1 MKILVTGAAGQIGCG
16 ISRLL
21 LEKGHELTLV
31 DNLRNGYVDNIKKDG
46 KYIAPF
52 YQIDISKP
60 FILKDKFD
68 VIIHLAA
75 ITSLPDCE
83 SNPIETL
90 QVNVGGVANVLEFA
104 KRNEVPHVIF
114 TSTSAVYE
122 NCKEE
127 VFTENLEL
135 SPKLYYSLSKKM
147 AEELVE
153 SYRINYEMNITTLR
167 LFNVF
172 GPDGDYRRVHPPL
185 LNYLVREF
193 RAGIS
198 PLLSS
203 DGTQTR
209 DFIWV
214 GDVISMI
221 ELCLQKKVNDTF
233 NVCTGLNYS
242 VNQIAQWVAEALN
255 CEHIPLSYRPA
266 QELWSSYPEL
276 FSGKYPLNKNAVKHE
291 SIRPSVGSFQKAKEL
306 LEWNPSL
313 NIENLIK
320 QVSLQMLKSYDY

>member
-21 LEKGHELTLV
+21 IEKGHELVLI
-31 DNLRNGYVDNIKKDG
+31 DNLRNGYIKNIEKNG

-52 YQIDISKP
+52 YYMDISKP
-60 FILKDKFD
+60 FTLNEKFD
-68 VIIHLAA
+68 AIIHLAA

-83 SNPIETL
+83 THPL
-90 QVNVGGVANVLEFA
+90 QTIDINVGGVANILDFA
-104 KRNEVPHVIF
+104 RKKEIPHVIF
-114 TSTSAVYE
+114 ASTSAVYE
-122 NCKEE
+122 NCKEN
-127 VFTENLEL
+127 VFTENLKL
-135 SPKLYYSLSKKM
+135 DPKLYYSLSKKM
-147 AEELVE
+147 AEDLIE
-153 SYRINYEMNITTLR
+153 SYRINYDMNITTLR

-172 GPDGDYRRVHPPL
+172 GPDGDYRREHPPL
-185 LNYLVREF
+185 LNFLVREF
-193 RAGIS
+193 RAGVS

-221 ELCLQKKVNDTF
+221 ESCLKEKVNNTF

-242 VNQIAQWVAEALN
+242 VNQIAQWVAEALD
-255 CEHIPLSYRPA
+255 CTHIPLSYRPA
-266 QELWSSYPEL
+266 QELWGSYPEL
-276 FSGKYPLNKNAVKHE
+276 FTGKYPLNKNVVKHE
-291 SIRPSVGSFQKAKEL
+291 SIRPSVGSFEKAMEL
-306 LEWNPSL
+306 LGWMPHL

-320 QVSLQMLKSYDY
+320 KVALQMSYDN

>member
-21 LEKGHELTLV
+21 IEKGHELVLV
-31 DNLRNGYVDNIKKDG
+31 DNLRNGYIDNLKKDG

-52 YQIDISKP
+52 QYLDISKP
-60 FILKDKFD
+60 FSLDHKFD
-68 VIIHLAA
+68 AIIHLAA

-83 SNPIETL
+83 THPIQTL
-90 QVNVGGVANVLEFA
+90 QTNVNGVANVLEFA

-122 NCKEE
+122 NCKEQ

-135 SPKLYYSLSKKM
+135 SPKLYYSLSKKI

-153 SYRINYEMNITTLR
+153 SYRVNYGMNITTLR

-193 RAGIS
+193 RAGVS

-221 ELCLQKKVNDTF
+221 ETCLEENANDTF
-233 NVCTGLNYS
+233 NVCTGLNCS

-255 CEHIPLSYRPA
+255 CEHIPLTYRPA
-266 QELWSSYPEL
+266 QELWGSYPHL
-276 FSGKYPLNKNAVKHE
+276 FTGKYPLNKNVVKHE
-291 SIRPSVGSFQKAKEL
+291 SIRPSVGSSEKATKL
-306 LEWNPSL
+306 LGWTPHL
-313 NIENLIK
+313 NIEDLIK
-320 QVSLQMLKSYDY
+320 QVTVQMPYDN

>member
-21 LEKGHELTLV
+21 IEKGHEVVLL
-31 DNLRNGYVDNIKKDG
+31 DNLRNGYIGNIKKNG
-46 KYIAPF
+46 NYIAPF
-52 YQIDISKP
+52 HQIDISKP
-60 FILKDKFD
+60 LELDDKFD
-68 VIIHLAA
+68 IIIHLAA

-83 SNPIETL
+83 TNPMQTIEIN
-90 QVNVGGVANVLEFA
+90 VNGVANILDFA
-104 KRNEVPHVIF
+104 KRTEVSHVIF
-114 TSTSAVYE
+114 ASTSAVYE
-122 NCKEE
+122 NCEE
-127 VFTENLEL
+127 EIFTEDLEL

-147 AEELVE
+147 AEELVQ
-153 SYRINYEMNITTLR
+153 SYRENYGMTITTLR
-167 LFNVF
+167 FFNVF

-185 LNYLVREF
+185 LNFLVREF

-209 DFIWV
+209 DFVWV

-221 ELCLQKKVNDTF
+221 DLCLEKKVNDTF

-255 CEHIPLSYRPA
+255 CEHIPLTYRPA
-266 QELWSSYPEL
+266 QEFWSFYPEL
-276 FSGKYPLNKNAVKHE
+276 FVGKYPLNKDVVKHE

-306 LEWNPSL
+306 LGWMPHL
-313 NIENLIK
+313 NTEDLIK
-320 QVSLQMLKSYDY
+320 QVALQMPYDN

>member
-21 LEKGHELTLV
+21 IEKGHELVLI
-31 DNLRNGYVDNIKKDG
+31 DNLRNGYIQNIKKDG

-52 YQIDISKP
+52 YYIDISKP
-60 FILKDKFD
+60 FVLDGKFD
-68 VIIHLAA
+68 AIIHLAA

-83 SNPIETL
+83 TNPMQTINI
-90 QVNVGGVANVLEFA
+90 NVGGVSNILEFA

-114 TSTSAVYE
+114 ASTSAVYE
-122 NCKEE
+122 NCKEH

-135 SPKLYYSLSKKM
+135 DPKLYYSLSKKM
-147 AEELVE
+147 AEDLIE
-153 SYRINYEMNITTLR
+153 SYRINYGMNITTLR

-172 GPDGDYRRVHPPL
+172 GPDGDYRREHPPL
-185 LNYLVREF
+185 LNFLVREF
-193 RAGIS
+193 RAGVS

-221 ELCLQKKVNDTF
+221 ELCLEEKVSDTF

-242 VNQIAQWVAEALN
+242 VNQIAQWVAEALD
-255 CEHIPLSYRPA
+255 CTHIPLTYRPA
-266 QELWSSYPEL
+266 QEFWSSYPEL
-276 FSGKYPLNKNAVKHE
+276 FVGKYPLNKDVVKHE
-291 SIRPSVGSFQKAKEL
+291 SIRSSVGSFEKAMEL
-306 LEWNPSL
+306 LGWTPHL
-313 NIENLIK
+313 NIEELIK
-320 QVSLQMLKSYDY
+320 QVALQMSYDN

>member
-21 LEKGHELTLV
+21 IEKGHEIVLV
-31 DNLRNGYVDNIKKDG
+31 DNLRNGYVDNLKKDG
-46 KYIAPF
+46 KFIAPF
-52 YQIDISKP
+52 HYIDISKP
-60 FILKDKFD
+60 FALDYKFD
-68 VIIHLAA
+68 AIIHLAA

-83 SNPIETL
+83 THPMQTL
-90 QVNVGGVANVLEFA
+90 QINVSGVANILEFA
-104 KRNEVPHVIF
+104 KINEVPHVIF

-122 NCKEE
+122 NCEEE

-135 SPKLYYSLSKKM
+135 TPKLYYSLSKKM

-153 SYRINYEMNITTLR
+153 SYRVNYGMNITTLR

-172 GPDGDYRRVHPPL
+172 GPDGDYRREHPPL

-193 RAGIS
+193 RAGVS

-221 ELCLQKKVNDTF
+221 EMCLEENANDTF
-233 NVCTGLNYS
+233 NVCTGLNFS
-242 VNQIAQWVAEALN
+242 VNQIAQWVAEALD
-255 CEHIPLSYRPA
+255 CTHIPLTYRPA
-266 QELWSSYPEL
+266 QELWGSYPHL
-276 FSGKYPLNKNAVKHE
+276 FAGKYPLNKNVVKHE
-291 SIRPSVGSFQKAKEL
+291 STRPSVGSFEKAMEL
-306 LEWNPSL
+306 LGWRPHL
-313 NIENLIK
+313 NIEHLIK
-320 QVSLQMLKSYDY
+320 QVALQMPYDN

>member
-1 MKILVTGAAGQIGCG
+1 MRILVTGAAGQIGCG

-21 LEKGHELTLV
+21 IEKGHDLILV
-31 DNLRNGYVDNIKKDG
+31 DNLRNGYIDNLKKDG
-46 KYIAPF
+46 KVIAPLL
-52 YQIDISKP
+52 YVDVSKP
-60 FILKDKFD
+60 FVLDYKFD
-68 VIIHLAA
+68 AIIHLAA

-83 SNPIETL
+83 THPSQTIQTN
-90 QVNVGGVANVLEFA
+90 VNGVANVLEFA
-104 KRNEVPHVIF
+104 KRTEVPRVIF

-122 NCKEE
+122 NCEEE

-135 SPKLYYSLSKKM
+135 RPKLYYSLSKKM

-153 SYRINYEMNITTLR
+153 SYRVNYGMNITTLR

-193 RAGIS
+193 CAGVS

-203 DGTQTR
+203 DGNQTR

-221 ELCLQKKVNDTF
+221 ETCLEQNANDTF

-242 VNQIAQWVAEALN
+242 VNQIANWVAEALN
-255 CEHIPLSYRPA
+255 CEHIPLTYRPA

-276 FSGKYPLNKNAVKHE
+276 FTGKYPLNKNVIKHE
-291 SIRPSVGSFQKAKEL
+291 SIRPSVGSFEKAKEML
-306 LEWNPSL
+306 GWQPHL
-313 NIENLIK
+313 NTEDLIK
-320 QVSLQMLKSYDY
+320 QVALEMSYGIR

>member
-1 MKILVTGAAGQIGCG
+1 MKILITGAAGQIGCG

-21 LEKGHELTLV
+21 IEKGHDLFLV
-31 DNLRNGYVDNIKKDG
+31 DNLRNGYVENINKNG
-46 KYIAPF
+46 KFIATF
-52 YQIDISKP
+52 QYLDISKP
-60 FILKDKFD
+60 FVLDEKFD
-68 VIIHLAA
+68 AIIHLAA

-83 SNPIETL
+83 TNPTETI
-90 QVNVGGVANVLEFA
+90 QVNVNGVANILEFA
-104 KRNEVPHVIF
+104 RKKEVPHVIF

-122 NCKEE
+122 NCEE
-127 VFTENLEL
+127 KVFTENLKL
-135 SPKLYYSLSKKM
+135 NPKLYYSLSKKM
-147 AEELVE
+147 AEELIE
-153 SYRINYEMNITTLR
+153 SYRINYGMNITTLR

-172 GPDGDYRRVHPPL
+172 GPDGDCRRQHPPL

-193 RAGIS
+193 LAGVS

-221 ELCLQKKVNDTF
+221 ERCLEEKANDTF

-255 CEHIPLSYRPA
+255 CEHIPLTYRPA
-266 QELWSSYPEL
+266 QELWSSYPQL
-276 FSGKYPLNKNAVKHE
+276 FVGKYSLNKNVVKHE
-291 SIRPSVGSFQKAKEL
+291 SIRPSVGSFEKAMEL
-306 LEWNPSL
+306 LGWTPNL
-313 NIENLIK
+313 DIENLVK
-320 QVSLQMLKSYDY
+320 QVAIQIKYDK

>member
-21 LEKGHELTLV
+21 IEKGHDLV
-31 DNLRNGYVDNIKKDG
+31 LIDNLRNGYVDNIKKDG
-46 KYIAPF
+46 SFIAPF
-52 YQIDISKP
+52 YHMDISKP
-60 FILKDKFD
+60 FVLDHKFD
-68 VIIHLAA
+68 AIIHLAA

-83 SNPIETL
+83 THPTQTIQTN
-90 QVNVGGVANVLEFA
+90 VNGVANVLEFA
-104 KRNEVPHVIF
+104 KRTEVPHVIF

-122 NCKEE
+122 NCKEK

-153 SYRINYEMNITTLR
+153 SYRVNYGMNITTLR

-193 RAGIS
+193 RAGSS

-221 ELCLQKKVNDTF
+221 ETCLEGNANDTF

-242 VNQIAQWVAEALN
+242 VNQIANWVAEALN
-255 CEHIPLSYRPA
+255 CEHIPLTYRPA
-266 QELWSSYPEL
+266 QELWGSYPEL
-276 FSGKYPLNKNAVKHE
+276 FAGKYPLNKNVVKHE
-291 SIRPSVGSFQKAKEL
+291 TVRPSVGSFEKAMEL
-306 LEWNPSL
+306 LGWRPHL
-313 NIENLIK
+313 NTEDLIK
-320 QVSLQMLKSYDY
+320 QVALQMS